1 MIGVRYWEIQNEEE
15 RINRVDNP
23 ANIFNISN
31 KHNNSSIPD
40 VEDIRWL
47 NAVNLVISYSN
58 QRLTAF
64 KLFVG

>member
-23 ANIFNISN
+23 ENIFDISN

-47 NAVNLVISYSN
+47 NAANLVISYLS
-58 QRLTAF
+58 QRLTVF
-64 KLFVG
+64 RWSVG